1 MILQSLK
8 MAFSAIS
15 SNKLRAFLTMLG
27 IIIGVVAVVVLI
39 SLVNGASAKVTSEI
53 ENLGTNQLTVIV
65 KDDRGHP
72 ISLNDL
78 ETLSQNEEFLE
89 IAPVANVNG
98 TAKRGTEK
106 LSVQATGT
114 VNAYERIYG
123 VDVAYGRFIET
134 ADVKN
139 SALVAVI
146 DYAMAEEFF
155 GESSALGETIT
166 INSRIFTVV
175 GVLAEDTSMSG
186 SMSSMMT
193 GGAATAYIPYTVASR
208 MAKQPD
214 VTTFYVSSADEEDM
228 VAAENRLNELMLQ
241 RFRNDSDAF
250 LIINQS
256 AIMGALGTVTN
267 TMSLLLG
274 GIAAISLLVGGI
286 GIMNIMLVSVT
297 ERTREIG
304 IRKAIGAARSS
315 ILMQFLIEALMLSLM
330 GCVIGLL
337 ISWFI
342 LGVVNAVAGDTV
354 TFTMSFGV
362 IALALGFAVFIG
374 VAFGLYPANK
384 AAKLQPIQAL
394 RHD

>member
-15 SNKLRAFLTMLG
+15 SNKMRAFLTMLG

-53 ENLGTNQLTVIV
+53 ENLGTNQLTVMV

-72 ISLNDL
+72 LSLNDL
-78 ETLSQNEEFLE
+78 ETLLENEEFSE

-106 LSVQATGT
+106 LSVQAIGT

-123 VDVAYGRFIET
+123 VDLAYGRFVQT

-146 DYAMAEEFF
+146 DHAMAEEFF

-175 GVLAEDTSMSG
+175 GVLAEDTSMSS

-193 GGAATAYIPYTVASR
+193 GGASTAYIPYTVASR

-228 VAAENRLNELMLQ
+228 TAAENKLNELMLQ

-354 TFTMSFGV
+354 TFTMSLGV
-362 IALALGFAVFIG
+362 ISLALGFAVFIG

>member
-72 ISLNDL
+72 LSLNDL
-78 ETLSQNEEFLE
+78 ETLSQNEEFSE

-139 SALVAVI
+139 SALVVVI

-208 MAKQPD
+208 MAKQPN
-214 VTTFYVSSADEEDM
+214 VTTFYVSSADAEDM
-228 VAAENRLNELMLQ
+228 TAAENKLNELMLQ
-241 RFRNDSDAF
+241 RFRSDSDAF

-256 AIMGALGTVTN
+256 AIMGALGSVTN
-267 TMSLLLG
+267 TMSLLL
-274 GIAAISLLVGGI
+274 GGI

-330 GCVIGLL
+330 GCIIGLL

-362 IALALGFAVFIG
+362 ISLALGFAVFIG